1 MVLKLY
7 GVYRSPFVRLV
18 ATILLEK
25 QVPFE
30 QLPVDLVNGENKLPE
45 YLAKN
50 PFGVVPYIVCDS
62 LIFRLQ
68 VKSRYI

>member
-7 GVYRSPFVRLV
+7 GAYSSPWVHLV

-30 QLPVDLVNGENKLPE
+30 LVPVDLANGEQKLPE
-45 YLAKN
+45 YLARH
-50 PFGVVPYIVCDS
+50 PFGQIPCIVCDS
-62 LIFRLQ
+62 LNFVIQRN
-68 VKSRYI
+68 RD